1 MTFFGL
7 INSTLRSWAARDA
20 RASTEISIPGAS
32 APPRNSP
39 LGETTS
45 RFVEVPKSTT
55 IAGPP
60 NNVWAAKVL
69 TMRSAPISFGLST
82 SNGTPVLIP
91 GSTIVTRTS
100 EK

>member
-1 MTFFGL
+1 MTLFGR
-7 INSTLRSWAARDA
+7 INSTLRSCAARA
-20 RASTEISIPGAS
+20 ASASTEISIPGAS

-39 LGETTS
+39 LGDTTS

-60 NNVWAAKVL
+60 YKVCAASVL

-82 SNGTPVLIP
+82 S
-91 GSTIVTRTS
+91 S
-100 EK
+100 